1 MAYEWT
7 NGELITAEKLNNT
20 GGKFF
25 IINATIDFNNSNEG
39 GFKEVTFDKTYS
51 QIREAIINNNYVQI
65 IVNDDDYYFCLNLS
79 ESNQE
84 CNYTTFLS
92 AARVDASTIQQD
104 CIYIDFLEES
114 AYYSLRSLS
123 LDNSSFNN
131 NPVS

>member
-1 MAYEWT
+1 MSYTWT
-7 NGELITAEKLNNT
+7 DREIITAEKLNSTSENL
-20 GGKFF
+20 F

-51 QIREAIINNNYVQI
+51 QIKETIINNNCVQI
-65 IVNDDDYYFCLNLS
+65 IVNDDDYYFYLNLS

-84 CNYTTFLS
+84 CDYATFLS
-92 AARVDASTIQQD
+92 AARIDQYTIQQD

-114 AYYSLRSLS
+114 AYYSLRSYI
-123 LDNSSFNN
+123 NNGSFNN